1 MRSRL
6 QNQFLFLLKYIHITS
21 FTIHQL
27 ICGIW
32 HRQSLFWL
40 NFEEER
46 KKTLFKLP
54 IGSKAHEDTK
64 HIIYNGV
71 YDSVVV

>member
-1 MRSRL
+1 M
-6 QNQFLFLLKYIHITS
+6 KKK
-21 FTIHQL
+21 
-27 ICGIW
+27 
-32 HRQSLFWL
+32 
-40 NFEEER
+40 

-64 HIIYNGV
+64 HITYNGV